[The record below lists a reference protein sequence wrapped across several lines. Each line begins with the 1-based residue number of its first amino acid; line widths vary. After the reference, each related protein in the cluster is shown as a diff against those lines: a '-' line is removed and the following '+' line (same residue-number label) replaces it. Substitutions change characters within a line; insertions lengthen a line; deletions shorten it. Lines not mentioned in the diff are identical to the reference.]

1 MNPLHWQ
8 REHQVAWIVTNLVGA
23 FLGLL
28 LGFIDFPPFSLW
40 EKSHVFAT
48 WLSFPKSY
56 WLWPSL
62 GFLITGMVFYA
73 AQLLRSSN

>member
-8 REHQVAWIVTNLVGA
+8 REHQVAWIVTSLVGA

-28 LGFIDFPPFSLW
+28 LGFIDLPSFSLW
-40 EKSHVFAT
+40 EPWHVFAA

-62 GFLITGMVFYA
+62 GFLITGLVFYV
-73 AQLLRSSN
+73 AQLLRTSN